1 MIILSGRFHCL
12 LFMNTHRIKNKE
24 YPHKGNNTLLPG
36 DVFLAMILSLSRLV
50 WRSHQKETL
59 PKIPDQNSWSLN
71 LWKCVTKLLDECLE
85 HNVLAPSG
93 FSFFPELCLDLVNTN
108 GEIMNQQ
115 GKEKSQPLNG
125 SRKNKRKRFFGKVWT
140 ILGDAQKWFASEL
153 KSSNVSWL
161 QCVLKYINLFHLE
174 NAERI
179 IAFCAPPLASQC
191 SSSLQFSYD
200 QSLILWEWVHSKKSQ
215 DEELL
220 SEILRKTDEGLC
232 WDESWV
238 NNGIKD
244 KQLSIYF
251 VHNPS
256 FYLAE
261 QIMTAI
267 TEQITRWEETMLREY
282 VPVSSKKWEIPLRQL
297 GPGHLSHK
305 PISHRTEGLSR
316 LRGQETETSLN
327 SSLLRPL
334 QTKSHS

>member
-1 MIILSGRFHCL
+1 M
-12 LFMNTHRIKNKE
+12 
-24 YPHKGNNTLLPG
+24 
-36 DVFLAMILSLSRLV
+36 
-50 WRSHQKETL
+50 
-59 PKIPDQNSWSLN
+59 
-71 LWKCVTKLLDECLE
+71 
-85 HNVLAPSG
+85 
-93 FSFFPELCLDLVNTN
+93 
-108 GEIMNQQ
+108 
-115 GKEKSQPLNG
+115 
-125 SRKNKRKRFFGKVWT
+125 WT

-256 FYLAE
+256 FYLAK

-267 TEQITRWEETMLREY
+267 NEQIIHWEETRLREY
-282 VPVSSKKWEIPLRQL
+282 IPVFGKKWVIPLRQL

-305 PISHRTEGLSR
+305 TYQSPHSGSESPSGTRNRDKFKLKSAASSTNIHRKWKPSSSKVFNNLRVWGLNLSHNKCNQSVCCRWLWVT
-316 LRGQETETSLN
+316 TIYF
-327 SSLLRPL
+327 LLDVL
-334 QTKSHS
+334 FIICAGTWSHPQC